1 MTEVVLINKTKDQV
15 ELGRD
20 SDLQEANAN
29 ALADLKIKQNSANS
43 PLYIVRVEDPSKETK
58 TRTFAALKLREE
70 SALYLEVIGLE
81 LEMDAQQNA
90 FKNYNDLIT
99 FAEHGEIAIISIRF
113 PWHRV
118 ISIENK
124 TYKQKRCRK

>member
-15 ELGRD
+15 TEGRD
-20 SDLQEANAN
+20 SDLQEANAY
-29 ALADLKIKQNSANS
+29 ALADLKIKQHSANS
-43 PLYIVRVEDPSKETK
+43 PLYIVRVLDPSRESK

-70 SALYLEVIGLE
+70 SSICLEVIGLE
-81 LEMDAQQNA
+81 LEMDAQQDA
-90 FKNYNDLIT
+90 FKNYNDLVT

-124 TYKQKRCRK
+124 TYKQKGAKK